1 MRTLQERKRRDILA
15 AAAIVFAA
23 KGFHKTL
30 MDDVAARAGIG
41 KGTIYRYF
49 TGKEDL
55 FFSILDAGMDDLQA
69 RLAGAA
75 ATRQAPDRKLRS
87 MIATMA
93 GFMLRNRPLIKLL
106 PEIEQEEIR
115 KRVKRIHQQNDILV
129 KLMEREIQ
137 HGIDA
142 GLFRPGDAHTW
153 ARMISLMTTAAFGH
167 GKPAGRDKTLHTL
180 IDLFFHGISAHR

>member
-1 MRTLQERKRRDILA
+1 MRKLQERKRRDILTA
-15 AAAIVFAA
+15 AAAVFAA

-55 FFSILDAGMDDLQA
+55 FFSILDAGMDDLHA

-87 MIATMA
+87 MIETMA
-93 GFMLRNRPLIKLL
+93 DFMLRNRPLIKLL

-115 KRVKRIHQQNDILV
+115 KRVKRIHQQNDFLV

-137 HGIDA
+137 HGIEA
-142 GLFRPGDAHTW
+142 GSFRSGDARTW
-153 ARMISLMTTAAFGH
+153 ARMITLMTTAAFGH
-167 GKPAGRDKTLHTL
+167 GKLAGKDKTLHTL
-180 IDLFFHGISAHR
+180 TDLFFHGIATSR